1 MDGINEEE
9 EGSACPRHVTKELLF
24 RQKNAQGA
32 HTQNPRNPARYGVQS
47 FRGKD
52 AAMVHPR
59 YCHPRGEGKAT
70 CFFQEQLNF
79 AQRQRGKA
87 EPHHKKGQRI
97 RPRNLGRV
105 GKQRVDLRKQR
116 HREENG
122 NRCGNQQ
129 PSFSEDE

>member
-70 CFFQEQLNF
+70 CFF
-79 AQRQRGKA
+79 
-87 EPHHKKGQRI
+87 
-97 RPRNLGRV
+97 RNSLISPSV
-105 GKQRVDLRKQR
+105 
-116 HREENG
+116 REERQNPIIKKARESAQG
-122 NRCGNQQ
+122 TWGG
-129 PSFSEDE
+129 SETAR